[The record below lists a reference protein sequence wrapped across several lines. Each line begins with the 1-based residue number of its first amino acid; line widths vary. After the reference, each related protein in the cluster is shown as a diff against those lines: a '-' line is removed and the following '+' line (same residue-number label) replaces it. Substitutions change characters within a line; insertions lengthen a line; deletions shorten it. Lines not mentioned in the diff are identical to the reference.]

1 MSEFFKFERIKEDIP
16 FYNGTPELSL
26 VDWIALIAGFVI
38 SFLIYRGA
46 IPLEPI
52 PGLVVGFLASVLPVL
67 WVFRG
72 NYSLI
77 FKKITRADI
86 KPMVI
91 LTVVGFIYSL
101 VAVGICGVL
110 GIIPMEKNIGL
121 AVFTFS
127 TEAVILIVHLFA
139 EELFKLA
146 ILLISMFVVYKFAK
160 NRKVS
165 LIISMIITAVLFAA
179 CHEGSSGPMLQVLIV
194 QGVSTIFDLILY
206 LNTKN
211 IVATY
216 ISHVVFDLAVTALK
230 VFGTAG
236 ALSS

>member
-1 MSEFFKFERIKEDIP
+1 MSAA
-16 FYNGTPELSL
+16 G
-26 VDWIALIAGFVI
+26 WIALLAGFLICFLINRGTIPIDPISGSVI
-38 SFLIYRGA
+38 SFLGVV
-46 IPLEPI
+46 IPT
-52 PGLVVGFLASVLPVL
+52 L

-77 FKKITRADI
+77 FKKITKADI

-91 LTVVGFIYSL
+91 LTVVGLVYSL
-101 VAVGICGVL
+101 VAVGICGLL
-110 GIIPMEKNIGL
+110 GILPIEKSLGV
-121 AVFTFS
+121 AVYDFLLQSAILVVQLFS
-127 TEAVILIVHLFA
+127 

-146 ILLISMFVVYKFAK
+146 ILIISMFVLYKFSK
-160 NRKVS
+160 NRKICLV
-165 LIISMIITAVLFAA
+165 ISMIITAMLFAA
-179 CHEGSSGPMLQVLIV
+179 CHEGSSGSLLQVLIV

-211 IVATY
+211 IFATY
-216 ISHVVFDLAVTALK
+216 ISHVVFDLIVTAMN